1 MYNEQSLTFIL
12 YLLNNLLIALPIL
25 YCFFQLKKI
34 VFSLSNN
41 TFFSFETAHRF
52 RNIGYG
58 IMFLSCKV
66 IIDIINLCNVPLMTS
81 SGSSSKTI
89 YINQLKGDPLDI
101 LLTIR
106 SPIVILFSTIIL
118 GFIFILISKTIKQA
132 TIMKNEIDQTV

>member
-1 MYNEQSLTFIL
+1 
-12 YLLNNLLIALPIL
+12 
-25 YCFFQLKKI
+25 
-34 VFSLSNN
+34 
-41 TFFSFETAHRF
+41 
-52 RNIGYG
+52 
-58 IMFLSCKV
+58 
-66 IIDIINLCNVPLMTS
+66 MTS